1 MSIGKT
7 EKISSNGSH
16 GGGSEL
22 GAHSFSLFVFQR
34 TIGAEV
40 EVVGEVVVAV
50 LIVVTVAIVVEAG
63 ATTVV
68 TGAAVTVSAAVVVVV
83 VEGGAT
89 TVVTGVTVT
98 VGAAVVAAAIRCPEA
113 SNSEELDPPQ
123 PATSSIRI
131 NKAFLTDILKL
142 FIPKVVDRCW
152 RSSWRPRKSYCCVD
166 RQT

>member
-50 LIVVTVAIVVEAG
+50 LIVVTV
-63 ATTVV
+63 
-68 TGAAVTVSAAVVVVV
+68 VVV

-89 TVVTGVTVT
+89 TVVAGVTVT

-113 SNSEELDPPQ
+113 SNSEELDLPQ
-123 PATSSIRI
+123 PATSSIAVRT
-131 NKAFLTDILKL
+131 AAHLKI
-142 FIPKVVDRCW
+142 FFPIG
-152 RSSWRPRKSYCCVD
+152 
-166 RQT
+166 

>member
-34 TIGAEV
+34 TIGAEA

-50 LIVVTVAIVVEAG
+50 LIVVTVVVI
-63 ATTVV
+63 
-68 TGAAVTVSAAVVVVV
+68 

-89 TVVTGVTVT
+89 NVVAGVTVT
-98 VGAAVVAAAIRCPEA
+98 IGAAVVAAVIRCIEA
-113 SNSEELDPPQ
+113 SNSEGLDPPQ
-123 PATSSIRI
+123 PDTSSTRI

-152 RSSWRPRKSYCCVD
+152 RSS
-166 RQT
+166 

>member
-34 TIGAEV
+34 TTGAKV

-50 LIVVTVAIVVEAG
+50 LVVVTVVVVVEAG

-68 TGAAVTVSAAVVVVV
+68 TGATVVGATVVV
-83 VEGGAT
+83 
-89 TVVTGVTVT
+89 GV
-98 VGAAVVAAAIRCPEA
+98 ASNA
-113 SNSEELDPPQ
+113 SNSDTESDAEEHDAASKATIKSPP
-123 PATSSIRI
+123 
-131 NKAFLTDILKL
+131 NL
-142 FIPKVVDRCW
+142 FIDFFP
-152 RSSWRPRKSYCCVD
+152 
-166 RQT
+166 